1 MQGSWLLQ
9 KGISRFII
17 LNLLVAIA
25 YAFGVALSHKFATLP
40 STVAAIWFPS
50 GMTLALVYLLGN
62 RVILGIVCGSTFAIT
77 SSLLER
83 SPPLSVFNLLLVLIA
98 CACGNVFQPLIA
110 TYSIKKFARQ
120 RNVFN
125 YVSTVVVYIAA
136 AIFSPTVSA
145 TFGVT
150 SLCLTNIIPWNSYGI
165 TWLTWWLASAL
176 PHLIF
181 TPPILLWRNIPPT
194 YLRERFWEVAIVML
208 ILLFVIWIA
217 FMSSYPLAYLF
228 LPILI
233 WTVFRYGSFFSSV
246 LVSIV
251 SLIAILSTARGYGLY
266 IKGSPNDS
274 LLLLQSFM
282 AVLSLTSLVLSAV
295 IDERTAAQLSLKQA
309 MESLET
315 QVIERTI
322 ALQQSEA
329 QINGFFSS
337 APIGMGI
344 VDHHLRY
351 IRVNQVLADM
361 NRKSVEYHL
370 GKTLQEVL
378 PDISNTAKIFYHRI
392 LETGES
398 ILNQEISSRELNEN
412 GEEQTWLSSFF
423 PIFDIDNVPFR
434 VGFVVIE
441 ISDRKKAEADLKYA
455 EFILREAN
463 AELEKLVNI
472 DGLTQIANRR
482 CFNDRLN
489 LEWERLCREQQSLA
503 LLLFDIDY
511 FKRYNDCYGHQSG
524 DDCLTA
530 IAQTVKQVLCRPAD
544 LIARYGGEE
553 FVVILP
559 NTDLDG
565 AITVAKQISAAIK
578 NLNINHQNSD
588 ISDIVTISLGV
599 ASLLPSFSQEPSIL
613 IKQADVAL
621 YKAKQ
626 EGRNQSV
633 AYSHIYK

>member
-25 YAFGVALSHKFATLP
+25 YAFGVELSYKFATLP
-40 STVAAIWFPS
+40 VTVAAVWFPS

-62 RVILGIVCGSTFAIT
+62 RVILGIVCGSTFAVS
-77 SSLLER
+77 SSLLEI
-83 SPPLSVFNLLLVLIA
+83 SPPLSVFDLLLVLIA

-110 TYSIKKFARQ
+110 TYSIKRFARQ

-125 YVSTVVVYIAA
+125 YVNTVVVYIAA

-145 TFGVT
+145 TLGVA

-181 TPPILLWRNIPPT
+181 TPPILLWRNIPAK

-208 ILLFVIWIA
+208 MLLFVIWIA

-392 LETGES
+392 LETGEP
-398 ILNQEISSRELNEN
+398 ILNQEISSRELNET

-423 PIFDIDNVPFR
+423 PIFDTNNVPFR

-511 FKRYNDCYGHQSG
+511 FKRYNDFYGHQSG

-621 YKAKQ
+621 YRAKQ